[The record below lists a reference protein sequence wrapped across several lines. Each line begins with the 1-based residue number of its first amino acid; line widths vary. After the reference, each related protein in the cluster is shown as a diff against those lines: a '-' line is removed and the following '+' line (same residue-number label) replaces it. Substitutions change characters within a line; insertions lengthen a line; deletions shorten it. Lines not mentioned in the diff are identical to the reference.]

1 MTARPL
7 DVVGIGNAIVDVL
20 AQSDDAFLAAKGLA
34 KGSMTLI
41 EADAADR
48 LYGAMSAGVEC
59 SGGSAANTMV
69 GVASLGGRAAFL
81 GKIKNDQLGEVF
93 AHDIRA
99 VGVEFTT
106 PPTTRGAGTAR
117 CLILVTPDGQRT
129 MATYLGAAVEF
140 SEADVVS
147 GTISSAAYVYME
159 GYLFDKP
166 SAKAAFRK
174 AVDLAHESDGKVA
187 LTLSDSFCVD
197 RHRDDF
203 LALIDRGVDVLFANE
218 AEIKALYR
226 VKTFDE
232 ALQRVRGR
240 DLIVA
245 LTRSE
250 AGSVIVKGEEV
261 HVVEAT
267 KVPRLVDTTGAG
279 DLYAAG
285 FLFGLA
291 RGRSLAAAA
300 RLGGLCAAEVIG
312 HFGAR
317 PQTNLAKLAAGAGIA

>member
-7 DVVGIGNAIVDVL
+7 DVVGMGNAIVDVL
-20 AQSDDAFLAAKGLA
+20 AQSDDAFLAKKGLV

-41 EADAADR
+41 ETDRADAIYKDM
-48 LYGAMSAGVEC
+48 GAGVEC

-81 GKIKNDQLGEVF
+81 GKVKRDQLGEVF

-99 VGVEFTT
+99 IGVEFDT
-106 PPTTRGAGTAR
+106 PPTTKGAGTAR
-117 CLILVTPDGQRT
+117 CLIMVTPDGQRT

-147 GTISSAAYVYME
+147 GVISSASYVYME
-159 GYLFDKP
+159 GYLYDKP
-166 SAKAAFRK
+166 TAMAAFRK
-174 AVDLAHESDGKVA
+174 AVDIARDAGTKVA
-187 LTLSDSFCVD
+187 LTLSDAFCVD

-218 AEIKALYR
+218 AEIKSLYQ
-226 VKTFDE
+226 VKSFDE
-232 ALQRVRGR
+232 ALQRLRGR
-240 DLIVA
+240 NIIAA

-261 HVVEAT
+261 HVVEAHKIPAWST
-267 KVPRLVDTTGAG
+267 RPAPAISTPRGSCRGWRGAKA
-279 DLYAAG
+279 LP
-285 FLFGLA
+285 
-291 RGRSLAAAA
+291 R
-300 RLGGLCAAEVIG
+300 
-312 HFGAR
+312 R
-317 PQTNLAKLAAGAGIA
+317 PSSAVSVRPK

>member
-7 DVVGIGNAIVDVL
+7 DVVGMGNAIVDVL
-20 AQSDDAFLAAKGLA
+20 AQSDDAFLAKKGLV

-41 EADAADR
+41 ETDRADAIYKDM
-48 LYGAMSAGVEC
+48 GAGVEC

-81 GKIKNDQLGEVF
+81 GKVKRDQLGEVF

-99 VGVEFTT
+99 VGVEFDT
-106 PPTTRGAGTAR
+106 PPTTKGAGTAR
-117 CLILVTPDGQRT
+117 CLIMVTPDGQRT

-147 GTISSAAYVYME
+147 GVVSSASYVYME
-159 GYLFDKP
+159 GYLYDKP
-166 SAKAAFRK
+166 TAMAAFRK
-174 AVDLAHESDGKVA
+174 AVDIARDAGTKVA
-187 LTLSDSFCVD
+187 LTLSDAFCVD

-218 AEIKALYR
+218 AEIKSLYQ
-226 VKTFDE
+226 VKSFDE
-232 ALQRVRGR
+232 ALQRLRGR
-240 DLIVA
+240 NIVAA

-261 HVVEAT
+261 HVVEAH
-267 KVPRLVDTTGAG
+267 KISRLVDTTGAG

-285 FLFGLA
+285 FLQGLA
-291 RGRSLAAAA
+291 RSKGLAQAA
-300 RLGGLCAAEVIG
+300 RLGSLCAAEVIG

-317 PQTNLAKLAAGAGIA
+317 PQTPLARLAQAAGLA

>member
-106 PPTTRGAGTAR
+106 QPTTRGAGTAR

-232 ALQRVRGR
+232 GLQRIRGR

>member
-1 MTARPL
+1 MTTRPL
-7 DVVGIGNAIVDVL
+7 DVVGMGNAIVDVL

-41 EADAADR
+41 ETDRADAIYKDM
-48 LYGAMSAGVEC
+48 GAGVEC

-81 GKIKNDQLGEVF
+81 GKVKKDQLGEVF

-99 VGVEFTT
+99 VGVEFDT
-106 PPTTRGAGTAR
+106 PPTTKGAGTAR
-117 CLILVTPDGQRT
+117 CLIMVTPDGQRT

-147 GTISSAAYVYME
+147 GVISSARYVYME
-159 GYLFDKP
+159 GYLYDKP

-174 AVDLAHESDGKVA
+174 AVDIAREADTRVA
-187 LTLSDSFCVD
+187 LTLSDAFCVD

-218 AEIKALYR
+218 AEIKSLFQVA
-226 VKTFDE
+226 TFDD
-232 ALQRVRGR
+232 ALQKLRGR
-240 DLIVA
+240 NVVAA

-250 AGSVIVKGEEV
+250 AGSVAIRGDEI
-261 HVVEAT
+261 HIVEAR
-267 KVPRLVDTTGAG
+267 KIPKLVDTTGAG

-285 FLFGLA
+285 FLLGLA
-291 RGRSLAAAA
+291 RDKGLAQAA
-300 RLGGLCAAEVIG
+300 RLGSLCAAEVIS

-317 PQTNLAKLAAGAGIA
+317 PQTSLARLAQAAGLV

>member
-7 DVVGIGNAIVDVL
+7 DVVGMGNAIVDVL
-20 AQSDDAFLAAKGLA
+20 AQSDDAFLAKKGLV

-41 EADAADR
+41 ETDRADAIYKDM
-48 LYGAMSAGVEC
+48 GAGVEC

-81 GKIKNDQLGEVF
+81 GKVKRDQLGEVF

-99 VGVEFTT
+99 IGVEFDT
-106 PPTTRGAGTAR
+106 PPTTKGAGTAR
-117 CLILVTPDGQRT
+117 CLIMVTPDGQRT

-147 GTISSAAYVYME
+147 GVISSASYVYME
-159 GYLFDKP
+159 GYLYDKP
-166 SAKAAFRK
+166 TAMAAFRK
-174 AVDLAHESDGKVA
+174 AVDIAHDAGTKVA
-187 LTLSDSFCVD
+187 LTLSDAFCVD

-218 AEIKALYR
+218 AEIKSLYQ

-232 ALQRVRGR
+232 ALQRLRGR
-240 DLIVA
+240 NIIAA

-250 AGSVIVKGEEV
+250 AGSVIVKGEEI
-261 HVVEAT
+261 HIVEAQ
-267 KVPRLVDTTGAG
+267 KIPRLVDTTGAG
-279 DLYAAG
+279 DLYASG
-285 FLFGLA
+285 FLQGLA
-291 RGRSLAAAA
+291 RGKSLTQAA
-300 RLGGLCAAEVIG
+300 RLGSLCAAEVIG

-317 PQTNLAKLAAGAGIA
+317 PQSPLARLAQAAGLA

>member
-1 MTARPL
+1 
-7 DVVGIGNAIVDVL
+7 
-20 AQSDDAFLAAKGLA
+20 
-34 KGSMTLI
+34 MTLI

-174 AVDLAHESDGKVA
+174 AVDLAHESEGKVA